1 MNFDYWLAAIGPDA
15 YMAPDAY
22 FDEWQDLVRNHG
34 QAHLQPTHQANHP
47 A

>member
-22 FDEWQDLVRNHG
+22 LDEWQHLVRNHS
-34 QAHLQPTHQANHP
+34 QSHIRPTHRANPP